1 MRRKNYMWLLV
12 GLICVSLLAPV
23 LVAAAPVQQQNLLA
37 NPGFEGG
44 WHWQGDSFLG
54 KVADDWVAWWVDD
67 ATGKSESDPDFW
79 KNQRPE
85 YGLIGLEYYK
95 PDQVHGGAQAL
106 QYGKRYATHTAG
118 AYQQVSGITPGSK
131 LLFSAWG
138 FVFGS
143 DKSKTPGWVHM
154 KVGIDPTGGTNVFSG
169 NVVWSPEYNP
179 IAVNSGSAWQQ
190 MSVEAVAQNST
201 VTVFVYSSPDWPMD
215 DGLTSQWDDTSLV
228 VTGTAEEPTA
238 TPPPPLPTNT
248 PGPPPPPAATST
260 PRPDGSVVHKVQ
272 SGETLWA
279 IAIQYSSGSTM
290 SPEQMLERINQL
302 NNNPALIYPGQEL
315 VVAVPQNPLP
325 VATTAP
331 AGEGESASA
340 ETESEAQ
347 PTEGAAEEPA
357 AEASAA
363 LATSSTVCVLA
374 YHDRNTDGMYDAA
387 TEELVPN
394 AGFTLSNESGVVG
407 SYTSDG
413 VSEPY
418 CFSQLI
424 PGTYMVQLARPGGYS
439 SVTSEYWAVPLPGG
453 ATANVQFGVR
463 PDPNAPD
470 SEQTQAALGETRSN
484 AFDNILDAATAKS
497 GENTEEEG
505 TESKGLLSR
514 LGEIAIGISG
524 IFVLLLAVAVGVAF
538 VASRR
543 RA

>member
-54 KVADDWVAWWVDD
+54 KVADGWVAWWVEDSID
-67 ATGKSESDPDFW
+67 KSESDPDFW
-79 KNQRPE
+79 RNQRPE
-85 YGLIGLEYYK
+85 YGLVGLEYYM
-95 PDQVHGGAQAL
+95 PDQVHSGAQAL

-118 AYQQVSGITPGSK
+118 VYQQVSGITAGSK

-179 IAVNSGSAWQQ
+179 IAINSGSAWQQ

-201 VTVFVYSSPDWPMD
+201 VTVFMYSSPDWPMD
-215 DGLTSQWDDTSLV
+215 DGLTAQWDDTSLL

-279 IAIQYSSGSTM
+279 IAIQYANGSTM

-325 VATTAP
+325 VATAAP
-331 AGEGESASA
+331 AGEGESAPA
-340 ETESEAQ
+340 ETEGEAQ
-347 PTEGAAEEPA
+347 PDEGGAAAEPA

-387 TEELVPN
+387 TEELIPN
-394 AGFTLSNESGVVG
+394 AGFTLSNESAVVG

-470 SEQTQAALGETRSN
+470 SEQAQAALGETRSN

-497 GENTEEEG
+497 GENTEE

>member
-1 MRRKNYMWLLV
+1 
-12 GLICVSLLAPV
+12 
-23 LVAAAPVQQQNLLA
+23 
-37 NPGFEGG
+37 
-44 WHWQGDSFLG
+44 
-54 KVADDWVAWWVDD
+54 
-67 ATGKSESDPDFW
+67 
-79 KNQRPE
+79 
-85 YGLIGLEYYK
+85 
-95 PDQVHGGAQAL
+95 
-106 QYGKRYATHTAG
+106 
-118 AYQQVSGITPGSK
+118 
-131 LLFSAWG
+131 
-138 FVFGS
+138 
-143 DKSKTPGWVHM
+143 
-154 KVGIDPTGGTNVFSG
+154 
-169 NVVWSPEYNP
+169 
-179 IAVNSGSAWQQ
+179 
-190 MSVEAVAQNST
+190 
-201 VTVFVYSSPDWPMD
+201 
-215 DGLTSQWDDTSLV
+215 
-228 VTGTAEEPTA
+228 
-238 TPPPPLPTNT
+238 
-248 PGPPPPPAATST
+248 
-260 PRPDGSVVHKVQ
+260 
-272 SGETLWA
+272 
-279 IAIQYSSGSTM
+279 
-290 SPEQMLERINQL
+290 MLERINQL

-331 AGEGESASA
+331 ASEGESAPA
-340 ETESEAQ
+340 ETEGEAQ
-347 PTEGAAEEPA
+347 PAGGAAEGAAEEPA

>member
-54 KVADDWVAWWVDD
+54 KVADGWVAWWVEDSID
-67 ATGKSESDPDFW
+67 KSESDPDFW
-79 KNQRPE
+79 RNQRPE
-85 YGLIGLEYYK
+85 YGLVGLEYYM
-95 PDQVHGGAQAL
+95 PDQVHSGAQAL

-118 AYQQVSGITPGSK
+118 VYQQVSGITAGSK

-179 IAVNSGSAWQQ
+179 IAINSGSAWQQ

-215 DGLTSQWDDTSLV
+215 DGLTAQWDDTSLL

-279 IAIQYSSGSTM
+279 IAIQYANGSTV

-315 VVAVPQNPLP
+315 VIAVPQNPLP

-331 AGEGESASA
+331 AGEGESAPA
-340 ETESEAQ
+340 ETEGEAQ
-347 PTEGAAEEPA
+347 PAEGAAEEPA

-374 YHDRNTDGMYDAA
+374 YHDRNTDGMHDAA
-387 TEELVPN
+387 TEELIPN
-394 AGFTLSNESGVVG
+394 AGFTLSNENGVVG

-470 SEQTQAALGETRSN
+470 SEQAQGALGETKSN